1 MEKIKRHIKF
11 WKKLR
16 EKTSKANS
24 MSLCSIFLL
33 KEKRMDALKC
43 RWEILFLM
51 IPVQVSSIARLDLAK
66 KITRCV
72 FRKGSFIQMIL
83 LFQLTK
89 MENLPKNV
97 LPMKTFT

>member
-1 MEKIKRHIKF
+1 MEKIKRLIKF
-11 WKKLR
+11 WKRLR
-16 EKTSKANS
+16 EKTSKANN
-24 MSLCSIFLL
+24 MSLCSIFSL
-33 KEKRMDALKC
+33 KEKRMDALKY
-43 RWEILFLM
+43 RWVILFLM
-51 IPVQVSSIARLDLAK
+51 IPVQVSSIARLGLAK

-97 LPMKTFT
+97 LSTKTFT